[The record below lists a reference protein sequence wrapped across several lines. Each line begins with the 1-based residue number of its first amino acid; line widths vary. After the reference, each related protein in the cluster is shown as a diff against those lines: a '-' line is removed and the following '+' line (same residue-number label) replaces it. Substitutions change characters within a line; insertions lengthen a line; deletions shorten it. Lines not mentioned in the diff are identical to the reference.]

1 MKKTKIRL
9 IDNGQSR
16 EIVLDDFQKDTVII
30 GRGSDCDVRVSN
42 QTVSS
47 NHGCFFKN
55 QGGWGFQDLNSR
67 NGTSMDGAS
76 VTTVFLKNGNRLYL
90 ERNPKKSSTWFDVII
105 ENGSDLDTVT
115 PLRNGM
121 GAAAPMQRG
130 GNGYNQYQS
139 GYVPGM
145 GYHGGYPKGY
155 YQNPYSQPGYS
166 GMAIASMV
174 LGIIGLLMSL
184 SWSILAYPY
193 LVGGMALLSVIFAFV
208 GLASNKKGK
217 GMAVAGLICG
227 LIALIR
233 VIYLWATI
241 ESFIDSL

>member
-42 QTVSS
+42 QMVSS

-76 VTTVFLKNGNRLYL
+76 VTTVILKNGNRLYL
-90 ERNPKKSSTWFDVII
+90 ERNPNKSSTWFDVII

-130 GNGYNQYQS
+130 GNGYNQYQP

-145 GYHGGYPKGY
+145 GHPGGYPQGY